1 MNLAI
6 GRIEGGREGMKKL
19 LVFSKCHSVKSEIEF
34 HFKGFYRGEKVEKIV
49 VHGKEIFK
57 PGAEYLLWVKDLG
70 VVRKELHV
78 ELIAWK
84 LIFTNS

>member
-1 MNLAI
+1 
-6 GRIEGGREGMKKL
+6 MKKL
-19 LVFSKCHSVKSEIEF
+19 LIFSKCCSVKNEKEF

-49 VHGKEIFK
+49 VHGKEIFE

-70 VVRKELHV
+70 VVRRELHV

>member
-1 MNLAI
+1 
-6 GRIEGGREGMKKL
+6 MKKL
-19 LVFSKCHSVKSEIEF
+19 LVFSKCLSNQVGNQF

-49 VHGKEIFK
+49 VHGKQSFE

-70 VVRKELHV
+70 VNKSELHV

-84 LIFTNS
+84 LIFSAS